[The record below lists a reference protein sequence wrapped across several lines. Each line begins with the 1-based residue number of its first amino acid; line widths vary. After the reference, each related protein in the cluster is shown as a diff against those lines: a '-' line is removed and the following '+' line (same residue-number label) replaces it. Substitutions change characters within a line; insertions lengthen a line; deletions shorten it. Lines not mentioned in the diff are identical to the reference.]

1 MTGNK
6 PLAGLLVVDTSD
18 GKGEMCGRYLADLGA
33 EVILVEPP
41 GGASS
46 RTCEPICRGV
56 STYFATHN
64 ANKSSVVIDLDDENG
79 RATFLGLLATADI
92 WIETSAPGTLSVI
105 GLDPIDVQR
114 RFPQLVVV
122 SITDFGQTGPRR
134 DEVATDWVQMAVAGI
149 LSRSGSPDAAPMM
162 PPGALAYE
170 SASIQAAWA
179 TLMAYWNRLE
189 SGAGDYL
196 DFSISDAVAQ
206 VLDPPFGSIGTAA
219 AATGDGETSQDR
231 SAFQPYPIFPCRDGH
246 VRIVVLAARQ
256 WRAIRQWLGEPEALA
271 DPELELA
278 HRRYAE
284 ADLVNPYIAELFA
297 ERTSMELVVEGQ
309 RRGVPIA
316 PVLTPD
322 AVLDSEHFVERG
334 AFVDL
339 EVAPGVV
346 GKIPSGLV
354 ELDGER
360 AGIRRRAPEL
370 GEHQHLLDTIV
381 PYPTGTPSPSP
392 VPAERR
398 LPLQGIRVLD
408 LGVIVMGAESGRLFA
423 DQGADVIKVE
433 NRAYP
438 DGSRAVLQRPMTRRF
453 AIAQRGKRS
462 FGVDLRSDNGR
473 TIFRQLVEQADVV
486 LSNFKPGTL
495 DKLGIGPSALRE
507 MNPRVVVATS
517 SAMGATGPWSNWM
530 GYGPL
535 VRGVSGLTS
544 LWRDAGDDGRFG
556 DSATVYPD
564 HLEARVV
571 DIAVLAC
578 LISRRHHGVG
588 ALVEASQAEAILVAM
603 SDLFLGESI
612 EPGTAVPQG
621 NSIPSQAPSGVYR
634 CAGDDAWCVINV
646 RDDDDWSRMLE
657 VVDVPTLSN
666 SAFATVAGRIADRGE
681 IDRAV
686 TSWTSTRD
694 PAEVAR
700 ALQGV
705 GVPAGAMRHVGE
717 FGSDQHLQA
726 RGFFRTVTHP
736 LVRRP
741 ILMENGLCPSTR
753 MADPVLDPAPLHG
766 EHTRDIA
773 AELLGMTDDQ
783 IESAI
788 DAGVLEESPTPV
800 SA

>member
-1 MTGNK
+1 MTENL
-6 PLAGLLVVDTSD
+6 PLAGLRVVDTSD

-41 GGASS
+41 EGASS
-46 RTCEPICRGV
+46 RTCEPIYRGV
-56 STYFATHN
+56 STYFASHN
-64 ANKSSVVIDLDDENG
+64 ANKSSVVIDLEDGNG
-79 RATFLGLLATADI
+79 RATFLGLLSTADV

-105 GLDPIDVQR
+105 GLDPSAVQR
-114 RFPQLVVV
+114 RFPELVVV
-122 SITDFGQTGPRR
+122 SITDFGQSGPRR
-134 DEVATDWVQMAVAGI
+134 DDVATDWVQMAVAGI
-149 LSRSGSPDAAPMM
+149 LSRSGSPDTAPMM

-179 TLMAYWNRLE
+179 TLLAYWNRLE
-189 SGAGDYL
+189 TGSGDYL
-196 DFSISDAVAQ
+196 DFSISDAVTQ

-256 WRAIRQWLGEPEALA
+256 WRALRQWLGEPEALA
-271 DPELELA
+271 HPDLQLA
-278 HRRYAE
+278 HRRYAM
-284 ADLVNPYIAELFA
+284 ADLVNPYISALFA
-297 ERTSMELVVEGQ
+297 ERTSMELVLEGQ
-309 RRGVPIA
+309 KRGVPIA
-316 PVLTPD
+316 PVLTPA
-322 AVLDSEHFVERG
+322 AVLGSEHFAVRG
-334 AFVDL
+334 AFVDV
-339 EVAPGVV
+339 EVAPGVM

-370 GEHQHLLDTIV
+370 GEHQHLLDNIV
-381 PYPTGTPSPSP
+381 PRSTESPSRAP
-392 VPAERR
+392 VAEQRR

-462 FGVDLRSDNGR
+462 FGVDLRSDEGKN
-473 TIFRQLVEQADVV
+473 IFRQLVEQADVV

-495 DKLGIGPSALRE
+495 EKLGIGPSTLRDI
-507 MNPRVVVATS
+507 NPRVVVAAS
-517 SAMGATGPWSNWM
+517 SALGATGPWSNWM

-535 VRGVSGLTS
+535 VRGASGLTS
-544 LWRDAGDDGRFG
+544 LWRDPGDDGQFG

-578 LISRRHHGVG
+578 LIARRRDGVG

-612 EPGTAVPQG
+612 EPGTAAPRG
-621 NSIPSQAPSGVYR
+621 NSIDSQAPSGVYR

-646 RDDDDWSRMLE
+646 RDDDDWSSLLE
-657 VVDVPTLSN
+657 VVDASRLSD
-666 SAFATVAGRIADRGE
+666 SVFAEVAGRIANRAE
-681 IDRAV
+681 IDSAIN
-686 TSWTSTRD
+686 SWTSTRD
-694 PAEVAR
+694 SAEVAR
-700 ALQGV
+700 ALQEV

-726 RGFFRTVTHP
+726 RGFFRTVRHP
-736 LVRRP
+736 LVKRP
-741 ILMENGLCPSTR
+741 ILMENSLCHSMQ

-766 EHTRDIA
+766 EHTREIA
-773 AELLGMTDDQ
+773 GQLLDMTEDQ
-783 IESAI
+783 IETAI
-788 DAGVLEESPTPV
+788 DAGVLEESLAPV
-800 SA
+800 SV